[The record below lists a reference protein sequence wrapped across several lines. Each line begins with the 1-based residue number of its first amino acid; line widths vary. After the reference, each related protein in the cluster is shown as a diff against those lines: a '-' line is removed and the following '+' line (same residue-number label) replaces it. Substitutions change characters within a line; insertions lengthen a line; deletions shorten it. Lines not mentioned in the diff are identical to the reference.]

1 MYILFP
7 YSEKV
12 KEKKC
17 IWKEQYS
24 LVIIETFKGQD
35 NDVLKVEG
43 LCDENFCEVAITLQ
57 NLTNKFQPF
66 DINKLA

>member
-24 LVIIETFKGQD
+24 LVIIDTFKGHD
-35 NDVLKVEG
+35 NGVLKVKG
-43 LCDENFCEVAITLQ
+43 LCDEDFWEVVIAQQ

>member
-7 YSEKV
+7 YLEKV

-24 LVIIETFKGQD
+24 LVIIEIFKGQD

-43 LCDENFCEVAITLQ
+43 LCDENFCEVAIALQ